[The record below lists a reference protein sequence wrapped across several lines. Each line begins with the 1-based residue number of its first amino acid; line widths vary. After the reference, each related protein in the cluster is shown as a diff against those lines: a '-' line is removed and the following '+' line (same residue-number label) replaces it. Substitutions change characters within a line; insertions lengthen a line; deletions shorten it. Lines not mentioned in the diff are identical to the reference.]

1 MKNFRFPFAIP
12 LVCAIFAEKT
22 DLLYK
27 QHDMKRREFLR
38 STALIA
44 AATGMNGVAQ
54 AAPALRAEEKKED
67 AAAEEQKPLLA
78 SAPML
83 QNYAETSM
91 GVAFA
96 VSALANGYV
105 LLSEKPDMS
114 DARKVKGGGFRT
126 TDISDRVILV
136 RLTGLKPATTYYY
149 RIGADRIEYKGG
161 YSMKVLGN
169 EEDPRTYHFTT
180 AGAGAE
186 AHFCVIN
193 DTHVQWT
200 PFGAAIEKVAQLAPS
215 CVIWNGDASNT
226 EETIEAQMRIYLQ
239 PGIDRKDYAACLPY
253 LFCPGNHDERGMAN
267 RHLERVWMYRQQDER
282 LGRDWDLGRNFAVRM
297 GDIAMIGLD
306 TGEDKLDSDKR
317 FAGLFN
323 NEAYRVAQAEW
334 LRDALLQ
341 PEIARAP
348 FLVAFC
354 HIPLYDSRPKLN
366 PGDVSVE
373 EAKGK
378 YSADYAGWQ
387 RTCAQ
392 LWTPLLA
399 QAGCQV
405 IITAH
410 QHCYRYDAPDETR
423 PWAHIVGGG
432 PNMGF
437 VGEGEKRRETPNLF
451 PTVIEGCVKDGRLQ
465 VTVHNCVTGLVQDSF
480 SYAPRKVKKRLKF
493 KV

>member
-1 MKNFRFPFAIP
+1 MRN
-12 LVCAIFAEKT
+12 
-22 DLLYK
+22 
-27 QHDMKRREFLR
+27 
-38 STALIA
+38 TALIA

-54 AAPALRAEEKKED
+54 AAPVLRPEETNGDESQ
-67 AAAEEQKPLLA
+67 EQKPLLA

-96 VSALANGYV
+96 VNDMANGYV
-105 LLSEKPDMS
+105 LLSESPDM
-114 DARKVKGGGFRT
+114 ANPRKVKGGGFRT

-149 RIGADRIEYKGG
+149 RIGADRIQYKGG
-161 YSMKVLGN
+161 YQMKVMGN

-180 AGAGAE
+180 AGSEAR

-193 DTHVQWT
+193 DTHVQWE
-200 PFGAAIEKVAQLAPS
+200 PFGAAIEKVAQLSPS

-239 PGIDRKDYAACLPY
+239 PEIERKDYAACLPY

-267 RHLERVWMYRQQDER
+267 RHLERIWMYRQQDER
-282 LGRDWDLGRNFAVRM
+282 PSRDWDLGRNFAVRM
-297 GDIAMIGLD
+297 GDIAMVGLD
-306 TGEDKLDSDKR
+306 TGEDKLDADKR

-334 LRDALLQ
+334 LRDALQQ
-341 PEIARAP
+341 PEIASAP

-354 HIPLYDSRPKLN
+354 HIPLYDPRPNLN
-366 PGDVSVE
+366 PGDVLPE
-373 EAKGK
+373 DAGDK
-378 YSADYAGWQ
+378 YTADYAGWQ

-392 LWTPLLA
+392 LWTPMLE
-399 QAGCQV
+399 QAGCQI

-410 QHCYRYDAPDETR
+410 QHRYRYDAPDETR
-423 PWAHIVGGG
+423 PWAQIVGGG
-432 PNMGF
+432 PIMGF
-437 VGEGEKRRETPNLF
+437 VGEGEKRREAPDRF
-451 PTVIEGCVKDGRLQ
+451 PTVIEGSVKDGRLQ
-465 VTVHNCVTGLVQDSF
+465 VVVHNCVTGLVQDSF
-480 SYAPRKVKKRLKF
+480 SYAARKVKKVKPHPRPLPREGRPRRGK
-493 KV
+493 